1 MIVQPKDS
9 MFYRAFGKMYIFGQG
24 SSFKSIFIPEESVVC
39 TVHRFVDKAYMLN
52 VRGIRCTYFA
62 YIMHNLQSRM

>member
-1 MIVQPKDS
+1 MIVKPKDS
-9 MFYRAFGKMYIFGQG
+9 MFYRAFGKMYIC
-24 SSFKSIFIPEESVVC
+24 FKSIFIPEESVVC